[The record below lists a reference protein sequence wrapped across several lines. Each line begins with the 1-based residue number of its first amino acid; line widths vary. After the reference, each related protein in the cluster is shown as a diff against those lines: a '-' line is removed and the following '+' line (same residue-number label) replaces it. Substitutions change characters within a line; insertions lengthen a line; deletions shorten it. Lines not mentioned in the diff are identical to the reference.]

1 MDHTTKHTYIAA
13 HLERARDA
21 LETAR
26 DNMTHGHWR
35 GAVNRAYYAV
45 FHAVS
50 AALLW
55 LDIERARHAGVQAG
69 FGEFLIK
76 SGIIEAEFGRIYNR
90 VRQLREMQDYDLQAA
105 ALTAEET
112 ERLVSDAARFGTRLD
127 RYLHDVG
134 AIA

>member
-1 MDHTTKHTYIAA
+1 
-13 HLERARDA
+13 
-21 LETAR
+21 
-26 DNMTHGHWR
+26 
-35 GAVNRAYYAV
+35 VNRAYYTV
-45 FHAVS
+45 FHAAS

-55 LDIERARHAGVQAG
+55 LDIERARHAGVQAA

-76 SGIIEAEFGRIYNR
+76 LGIIEAEFGRIYNP

-112 ERLVSDAARFGTRLD
+112 ERLVSDAARFVARLE